1 MRVLIIEDEE
11 LAARKLAML
20 VKRYDPVIEVVDIL
34 DSVKAA
40 VAWFKECPAPDLVF
54 LDIHLADGLSF
65 EIFRE
70 IKLYT
75 PIIFTTAYDEY
86 ALKAFELNSVDYLL
100 KPVSPEDIARSL
112 DKYKI
117 LHPEKRP
124 NQLPAQMENLLRTML
139 QPQPQFKERF
149 LVKVGQKILSL
160 SVNDVAYFYS
170 DERLVLI
177 MTHDQ
182 QKLPVDYTLDE
193 LTELLDPNVF
203 FRVSRQFIVK
213 FEAIAAMYAYSNSR
227 IKLSLHPIEPKEV
240 IVSGEKA
247 GTFKKW
253 LDR

>member
-1 MRVLIIEDEE
+1 MNVLIVEDEE
-11 LAARKLAML
+11 LAARKLALL
-20 VKRYDPVIEVVDIL
+20 VERYDPAIEVLDML

-40 VAWFKECPAPDLVF
+40 VAWLKANPAPDLIF

-70 IKLYT
+70 VKLYT

-86 ALKAFELNSVDYLL
+86 ALRAFELNSVDYLL

-112 DKYKI
+112 NKYRA
-117 LHPEKRP
+117 LHREQGTH
-124 NQLPAQMENLLRTML
+124 QLPARMENLLRAVL

-149 LVKVGQKILSL
+149 LVKSGQKILSL
-160 SVNDVAYFYS
+160 PVQDVAYFYS
-170 DERLVLI
+170 DERLVLL
-177 MTHDQ
+177 MTRDQ

-193 LTELLDPNVF
+193 LTELLDPKDF

-213 FEAIAAMYAYSNSR
+213 LPAIAAMHAYSNSR
-227 IKLSLHPIEPKEV
+227 IKLSLHPAEPKEV

-247 GTFKKW
+247 GAFKKW